1 MLDGASTICA
11 DAVMRLACP
20 AKLSR
25 LIEVIV
31 LAFLTPSGRK
41 VAAKVMRDAAAAMHR
56 RI

>member
-1 MLDGASTICA
+1 MLKP
-11 DAVMRLACP
+11 DALFATP
-20 AKLSR
+20 TR

-41 VAAKVMRDAAAAMHR
+41 AAAAVLRDAAAAMHR